1 MDVAAGELVA
11 AKTDWR
17 SFALFTQ
24 WPVALLSGTVNR
36 AKMLIRDWFGVAL
49 AEHQRHTLKGT
60 N

>member
-1 MDVAAGELVA
+1 MGELVA
-11 AKTDWR
+11 AQTDWR

-36 AKMLIRDWFGVAL
+36 AKMLSRDWFGVAL
-49 AEHQRHTLKGT
+49 VERQHYTLKGA